1 MTTLEAVLG
10 RRPSFE
16 ETMAV
21 LTEGFRAVHGL
32 ELAAGGLA
40 AEELELADCLVRD
53 KYGTDRWTRS
63 GRAMTV
69 TIPAAPHPALSPEGR
84 GLSEPSAPEKGGMS
98 VPAPQEKRG
107 MSVPS
112 PPKGERAG

>member
-1 MTTLEAVLG
+1 MFPVERDPLAGMTTLEAVLA

-16 ETMAV
+16 EAMTA
-21 LTEGFRAVHGL
+21 LAEGFRTVHGL

-40 AEELELADCLVRD
+40 AEEMELAESLVRE

-69 TIPAAPHPALSPEGR
+69 TTPQRLTPQRLTSHPTLSPEGR
-84 GLSEPSAPEKGGMS
+84 G
-98 VPAPQEKRG
+98 
-107 MSVPS
+107 
-112 PPKGERAG
+112 